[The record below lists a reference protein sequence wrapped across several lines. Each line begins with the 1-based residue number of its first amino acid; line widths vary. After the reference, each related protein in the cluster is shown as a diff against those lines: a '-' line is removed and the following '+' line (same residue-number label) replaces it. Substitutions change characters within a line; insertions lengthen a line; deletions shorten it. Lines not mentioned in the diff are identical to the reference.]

1 MKKIERRNRL
11 TALAA
16 VALIL
21 LAAVIRN
28 SSLFSEFYLNQV
40 AYILVYLIYI
50 GLITAWT
57 VSLKQRIMQKNI
69 LRYLLLIAG
78 LMMFWIVVR
87 TVKFKFTP
95 DDSIYERIFWYAYYI
110 PLIFIPLLGFYISLC
125 LGNDEKNRPEKRYLF
140 LLIPAVSLAFIFLS
154 NDWHQRVFVFRPDM
168 DNCTVDY
175 RYGLFYYVAMT
186 WFFFFSFL
194 ALHITTK
201 KSRSQ
206 LPSRRAFVPLL
217 IIFSGIFYVFAY
229 IFFDF
234 RFIEMTAMS
243 CFLIAAV
250 LESHI
255 RSGLIPSNARYDV
268 LLDYSL
274 LDIQLRDLAGQV
286 RFGTDKNFSPDKDDF
301 FQGLQTGQLEGDE
314 TWEYHSAPIQGGYVL
329 WRENIAKIT
338 RTNKRLKEY
347 RDFLAENNLIIRK
360 ELDSTS
366 ESLRIKEKTRLFT
379 LIREKT
385 KRQLREIEWR
395 LAMMP
400 EDNPEVC
407 KKMLTEIC
415 FFASFI
421 KRRGHLLLL
430 KEESLFAGSYELYH
444 SLGESCRMLEALGIS
459 GELAFPDEFFL
470 PVDIIEV
477 CYVFFEQAVKDN
489 LESLERISISLE
501 NGRKTYSYIIEMTF
515 KEGCSFT
522 WEKRGKEELALL
534 GGELT
539 FTSKE
544 EGLSSLILSFAK
556 GGDSQ

>member
-11 TALAA
+11 TALVA

-21 LAAVIRN
+21 LAAVIRR
-28 SSLFSEFYLNQV
+28 SPLFSEFYLNQA

-69 LRYLLLIAG
+69 LRYLLFIAA

-87 TVKFKFTP
+87 TIKFKFTP

-110 PLIFIPLLGFYISLC
+110 PLILIPLLGFYVSLC
-125 LGNDEKNRPEKRYLF
+125 LGNDEKSRPEKRYLF
-140 LLIPAVSLAFIFLS
+140 LLIPAITLVFIFLT
-154 NDWHQRVFVFRPDM
+154 NDLHQLVFVFPPGVE
-168 DNCTVDY
+168 NITVDY
-175 RYGLFYYVAMT
+175 HYNIFYYVAMT

-194 ALHITTK
+194 TLHITTK

-217 IIFSGIFYVFAY
+217 IIFSGILYVLAY
-229 IFFDF
+229 IFLDF

-250 LESHI
+250 LESYI

-274 LDIQLRDLAGQV
+274 LDIQLRDLAGKV
-286 RFGTDKNFSPDKDDF
+286 GFGTNKNFFPDNDGF
-301 FQGLQTGQLEGDE
+301 FQLLQTGQLPADDV
-314 TWEYHSAPIQGGYVL
+314 WEYHSAPIKGGYVL
-329 WRENIAKIT
+329 WRENIARIT
-338 RTNKRLKEY
+338 RTHKRLMEY
-347 RDFLAENNLIIRK
+347 RDFLAENNLIIQK

-366 ESLRIKEKTRLFT
+366 ESLRIKEKTRLFA

-385 KRQLREIEWR
+385 KRQLKEIELR
-395 LAMMP
+395 LDRMP
-400 EDNPEVC
+400 GDDSEVC

-430 KEESLFAGSYELYH
+430 KEETVLASSRELYH
-444 SLGESCRMLEALGIS
+444 SLGESCRMLEALGIN

-470 PVDIIEV
+470 PVEIIEV

-501 NGRKTYSYIIEMTF
+501 NGRRTYSYIIEMKF
-515 KEGCSFT
+515 KEGRSFT
-522 WEKRGKEELALL
+522 WEKREKEELALL
-534 GGELT
+534 GGEVT

-544 EGLSSLILSFAK
+544 EGPTSLIFSFAK
-556 GGDSQ
+556 GSDSQ